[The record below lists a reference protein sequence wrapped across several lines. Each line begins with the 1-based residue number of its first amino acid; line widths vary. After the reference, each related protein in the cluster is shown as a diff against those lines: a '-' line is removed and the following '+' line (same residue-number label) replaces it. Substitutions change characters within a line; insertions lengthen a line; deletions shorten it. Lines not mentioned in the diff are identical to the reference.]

1 MKPCSMSPGGHC
13 PHEAVATVRIDGI
26 GDRALCAQH
35 RDFVI
40 AQGMGRELV
49 VNALEQPTWL
59 RDKTFA
65 RDLRGRL
72 A

>member
-1 MKPCSMSPGGHC
+1 MKPCTMAGAQC

-26 GDRALCAQH
+26 GDRPLCAAH

-40 AQGMGRELV
+40 AQGFGRVLE
-49 VNALEQPTWL
+49 VNAFQPQWL

>member
-1 MKPCSMSPGGHC
+1 MKPCTMAGAQC

-26 GDRALCAQH
+26 GDRPLCGAH

-40 AQGMGRELV
+40 AQGFGRVLD
-49 VNALEQPTWL
+49 VNAYKPPWL

-65 RDLRGRL
+65 RDMTGRVL

>member
-1 MKPCSMSPGGHC
+1 MSPGGHC

-26 GDRALCAQH
+26 GDRALCGTH
-35 RDFVI
+35 RDFAL
-40 AQGMGRELV
+40 AQGMGRELDPQ
-49 VNALEQPTWL
+49 AFKPQWL
-59 RDKTFA
+59 RDQTFA